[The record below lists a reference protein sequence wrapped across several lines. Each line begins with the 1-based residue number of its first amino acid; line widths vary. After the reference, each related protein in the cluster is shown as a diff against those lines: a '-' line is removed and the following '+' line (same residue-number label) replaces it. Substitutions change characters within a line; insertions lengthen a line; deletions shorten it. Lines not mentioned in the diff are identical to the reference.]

1 MSKVVYIS
9 ECQFKK
15 LKKYIQEAEQPA
27 FNVNV
32 VPQEGETPAEAQQEQ
47 EENLKQAG
55 GPELAQNANYVF
67 KAEAFEGVSYSKKDI
82 ERSRIKRMVKE
93 GTKFSKKDFAKFMLK

>member
-15 LKKYIQEAEQPA
+15 LKKYIQEEAKPA
-27 FNVNV
+27 FNVTV
-32 VPQEGETPAEAQQEQ
+32 DVPEGSTPAEAQKQQ
-47 EENLKQAG
+47 QDNLEQAG
-55 GPELAQNANYVF
+55 GTELAQNANYVF
-67 KAEAFEGVSYSKKDI
+67 KADAFEGVSYSKKDI